1 MIEFIFSK
9 PIITICIIMLSLL
22 LKILIIKFIKRI
34 SHSDGV
40 DKRMYINTFKN
51 VINLLVVVS
60 VFYVWHVELREFAFS
75 IAAFIVAI
83 VLATRELIHCVIG
96 FIYLTSTTIFRI
108 GDWVQVGNHTGEIIA
123 TDWAK
128 VTILEVDT
136 SSYGY
141 TGKTLFIPNS
151 QLMSHSIKNL
161 NFMRRYVHH
170 SVNVVKSDNVDN
182 PFDIKQALIDK
193 ANGHCEAFKD
203 VAERYNQVIEN
214 RLDVSLSGINSSV
227 EFTSTEMGRIKITVS
242 VFCPT
247 ERVKEIEQ
255 LITEDIYTLW
265 QTIKISSKNK
275 ETSDD

>member
-203 VAERYNQVIEN
+203 VAER
-214 RLDVSLSGINSSV
+214 
-227 EFTSTEMGRIKITVS
+227 
-242 VFCPT
+242 
-247 ERVKEIEQ
+247 
-255 LITEDIYTLW
+255 
-265 QTIKISSKNK
+265 
-275 ETSDD
+275 

>member
-1 MIEFIFSK
+1 MFDLMTSK
-9 PIITICIIMLSLL
+9 PIITLSIIVLSFM
-22 LKILIIKFIKRI
+22 LKIVIIKYIKHI
-34 SHSDGV
+34 SRSEGV

-51 VINLLVVVS
+51 IINLLVVMS

-83 VLATRELIHCVIG
+83 VLATRELIQCVIG

-108 GDWVQVGNHTGEIIA
+108 GDWVQVGNHTGEIIS

-128 VTILEVDT
+128 VTLLEVDT

-170 SVNVVKSDNVDN
+170 SVSVVKSDNVVN
-182 PFDIKQALIDK
+182 PFEIKQALIDK
-193 ANGHCEAFKD
+193 ADSHCEAFKD

-214 RLDVSLSGINSSV
+214 RLDVSLSGTHSSV
-227 EFTSTEMGRIKITVS
+227 EFSSTDMGRIKITVNI
-242 VFCPT
+242 FCPT
-247 ERVKEIEQ
+247 ERIKEIEQ

-265 QTIKISSKNK
+265 QTIKVPSKNK
-275 ETSDD
+275 EASDE